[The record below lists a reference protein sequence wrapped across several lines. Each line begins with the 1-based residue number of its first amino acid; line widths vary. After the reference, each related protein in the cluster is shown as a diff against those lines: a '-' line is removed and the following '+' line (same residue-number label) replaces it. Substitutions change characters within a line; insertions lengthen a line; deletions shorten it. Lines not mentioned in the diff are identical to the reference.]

1 MQEQRTAVTVA
12 VKRGLSER
20 RASRLIGVHRSSV
33 RYRAVA
39 RTGDAA
45 LLVKLRQIKEQYPRF
60 GVPRVVA
67 MLKREGTPFDA
78 VNRKRVERLWRLAGL
93 QVARRR
99 RQKRQKPPERS
110 VTPYQAE
117 YPNHVWT
124 YDFIED
130 ALLDGRKIRL
140 LNILDE
146 FTREWV
152 AVKAGASMSGKA
164 VVGTLLPLF
173 RERGVPTFLRSDNG
187 GEFIAS
193 EVKEALTAAGAKPL
207 YIDPGSPWQNGF
219 VESFHGKLR
228 DEFLEA
234 ETFRNLREAQVCLEG
249 HRRFYN
255 EVRPHSSLRYLT
267 PNQFRKEQREKQQ
280 DEREKPEKQ
289 ESTNNKIG
297 QGD

>member
-1 MQEQRTAVTVA
+1 MKEQRSAIAVA
-12 VKRGLSER
+12 VNRGLSER
-20 RASRLIGVHRSSV
+20 RASRLIGIHRSST

-39 RTGDAA
+39 RREDAE

-60 GVPRVVA
+60 GVPRVAA
-67 MLKREGTPFDA
+67 MLKREGPPFDA

-110 VTPYQAE
+110 LTPCQAE
-117 YPNHVWT
+117 YPHHVWS

-130 ALLDGRKIRL
+130 ALLDGRKIRI

-164 VVGTLLPLF
+164 VVGVLLPLF
-173 RERGVPTFLRSDNG
+173 GERGVPPFLRSDNG

-193 EVKEALTAAGAKPL
+193 EVKEALQAAGASPF

-228 DEFLEA
+228 DEFLDS
-234 ETFRNLREAQVCLEG
+234 ETFLNIKEAQVCLEG

-255 EVRPHSSLRYLT
+255 EVRPHSAIRYLT
-267 PNQFRKEQREKQQ
+267 PNEFRQKYQENQHA
-280 DEREKPEKQ
+280 ERE
-289 ESTNNKIG
+289 TNDHEIG
-297 QGD
+297 

>member
-1 MQEQRTAVTVA
+1 MKEQRCAVAVA
-12 VKRGLSER
+12 VKCGLSER

-33 RYRAVA
+33 RYRAVVRA
-39 RTGDAA
+39 GEEE
-45 LLVKLRQIKEQYPRF
+45 LLAKLRQIKEQYPRF

-67 MLKREGTPFDA
+67 MLQREGAPLEA
-78 VNRKRVERLWRLAGL
+78 VNRKRVDRLWRLAGL

-99 RQKRQKPPERS
+99 KQKRPKPPERS
-110 VTPYQAE
+110 VTLCQAE

-130 ALLDGRKIRL
+130 ALLDGRRIRI
-140 LNILDE
+140 LNIVDE

-152 AVKAGASMSGKA
+152 AVKAGMSMSSKA
-164 VVGTLLPLF
+164 VVGVLLPLF
-173 RERGVPTFLRSDNG
+173 RERGAPRFLRSDNG

-193 EVKEALTAAGAKPL
+193 EVKEALITAGASPF

-228 DEFLEA
+228 DEFLDA
-234 ETFRNLREAQVCLEG
+234 ETFRNLKEAQVCLEA

-267 PNQFRKEQREKQQ
+267 PNQFRQQ
-280 DEREKPEKQ
+280 W
-289 ESTNNKIG
+289 
-297 QGD
+297 

>member
-1 MQEQRTAVTVA
+1 MSVA
-12 VKRGLSER
+12 VQRGLSER
-20 RASRLIGVHRSSV
+20 RASRLIGVHRSSA

-39 RTGDAA
+39 RTGDSE
-45 LLVKLRQIKEQYPRF
+45 LLEKLRTLKEQYPRF

-67 MLKREGTPFDA
+67 MLKREGAPFDA

-99 RQKRQKPPERS
+99 RQKRQKPLVQS
-110 VTPYQAE
+110 VTPCQAE

-130 ALLDGRKIRL
+130 ALLDGRKIRI

-152 AVKAGASMSGKA
+152 AVKAGVSMSGKA
-164 VVGTLLPLF
+164 VVGTLVPLF
-173 RERGVPTFLRSDNG
+173 RERGAPGFLRSDNG
-187 GEFIAS
+187 GEFIAN
-193 EVKEALTAAGAKPL
+193 EVKEALTTAGASPF

-228 DEFLEA
+228 DEFLDA
-234 ETFRNLREAQVCLEG
+234 ETFRNIGEAQVCLQG

-267 PNQFRKEQREKQQ
+267 PNQFSKQWQANQQKETKKAENTDHKN
-280 DEREKPEKQ
+280 DE
-289 ESTNNKIG
+289 
-297 QGD
+297 